1 MKTKSTII
9 LLGLLILHTF
19 NIPCFAE
26 GSIEEYKCDLMI
38 KGYEFSNNGL
48 SEAIIKNDQ
57 EAIELFVKADI
68 NINLPDK
75 EGYSALDRAL
85 KIKDKEAAIFLC
97 HAGGETR
104 IMQVPDDFY
113 KILENSSKNDKFSQS
128 VQNSSVEN
136 QNTERLVSDNT
147 TLIAT
152 SDNTKNLEQKT
163 EPQKNKVEPTDPQM
177 NELCE
182 LVNSNQIEE
191 VAKIAKNSP
200 EINMLTEEGLAPVHY
215 AIFNDNPSMVH
226 LLLSS
231 GAYVNKKTSDGL
243 TPLDIA
249 VLNDQKIVARVVMEY
264 GGSLSEQVARE
275 LMKFGCPVK
284 NAEGSELYDASYE
297 DIFSAIIKIQ
307 NKLNNQK

>member
-1 MKTKSTII
+1 MKTKNIII
-9 LLGLLILHTF
+9 LFGLLILYNF
-19 NIPCFAE
+19 NIICFAE

-85 KIKDKEAAIFLC
+85 KVKDKEAAIFLC
-97 HAGGETR
+97 SAGGETR
-104 IMQVPDDFY
+104 IMQVSDEFS
-113 KILENSSKNDKFSQS
+113 KILEHTLKQDEITQASTKHK
-128 VQNSSVEN
+128 EN
-136 QNTERLVSDNT
+136 FVSENTE
-147 TLIAT
+147 LIAL
-152 SDNTKNLEQKT
+152 SEKKQDIEQKT
-163 EPQKNKVEPTDPQM
+163 EQEKDKAIPTDPQM

-200 EINMLTEEGLAPVHY
+200 EINMLTEEGLAPIHY
-215 AIFNDNPSMVH
+215 AIFNDNPAMVH

-275 LMKFGCPVK
+275 LIKFGCPVK
-284 NAEGSELYDASYE
+284 NVEASELYDASFE

>member
-1 MKTKSTII
+1 MKTKKTII
-9 LLGLLILHTF
+9 LLGLLILYNF

-26 GSIEEYKCDLMI
+26 GSVEEYKCDLMI

-85 KIKDKEAAIFLC
+85 KVKDKAAAIFLC
-97 HAGGETR
+97 NAGGETR
-104 IMQVPDDFY
+104 IMQVSDEFS
-113 KILENSSKNDKFSQS
+113 KILENTLKQEQDELIPSDSGRYPEKMNK
-128 VQNSSVEN
+128 EN
-136 QNTERLVSDNT
+136 FVSENTE
-147 TLIAT
+147 LIALSET
-152 SDNTKNLEQKT
+152 EQNKEQRKDKSDPK
-163 EPQKNKVEPTDPQM
+163 DPQM

-182 LVNSNQIEE
+182 LVNSNNVEE

-200 EINMLTEEGLAPVHY
+200 KINMLTEEGLAPVHY

-275 LMKFGCPVK
+275 LIKFGCPVK
-284 NAEGSELYDASYE
+284 KAEASDLYDASFE

>member
-1 MKTKSTII
+1 MKTKKTII
-9 LLGLLILHTF
+9 LLGLLILYNF

-97 HAGGETR
+97 NAGGETR
-104 IMQVPDDFY
+104 IMQVPDEFY
-113 KILENSSKNDKFSQS
+113 KILEDTLKKDELTQS
-128 VQNSSVEN
+128 NSSVDN
-136 QNTERLVSDNT
+136 QNMEKSVSDNT
-147 TLIAT
+147 NLIAT
-152 SDNTKNLEQKT
+152 SDNTKSIEQKT
-163 EPQKNKVEPTDPQM
+163 EPQKSKVEPTDPQI

-182 LVNSNQIEE
+182 LVNSNKIEE